1 MVTCKHTKEMR
12 NNETIHLLQGY
23 LLAWR
28 QAMGIRC
35 SGSWLDRFCIFTQ
48 CSKSR
53 ERLEMIILTFET
65 WEEYD
70 EAIASIATAYLPE
83 AE

>member
-1 MVTCKHTKEMR
+1 MSDPNGIVKLTKGKLM
-12 NNETIHLLQGY
+12 L
-23 LLAWR
+23 
-28 QAMGIRC
+28 
-35 SGSWLDRFCIFTQ
+35 
-48 CSKSR
+48 
-53 ERLEMIILTFET
+53 IITFET